1 MIDLYALTSPN
12 VQKIFIALEELE
24 LPYNTKLVDVWKGDQ
39 FSPEFLKINPNGKVP
54 AIVDHD
60 GPGGKPYT
68 VVESGAIL
76 LYLADKTGKF
86 LPKDTRKRFDVIQW
100 MMIQMTGV
108 GPMFG
113 QWTHFKLMAP
123 KGNDYSVS
131 RYATEVKRLFD
142 LLEKRLG
149 EVPYLGGDEYSIADI
164 ATFPWTRNHDAQGV
178 KWEDNPNLARWFNAI
193 SARPAVK
200 RALEKVGKI
209 TSNRDAATDDQK
221 DRLFGRGRYARA
233 GPWPSR
239 CRGCRRCRIR
249 CRQRCRSCLPNGSSA
264 AAALSISITPSVTL
278 PS

>member
-60 GPGGKPYT
+60 GPGGKPYS

-86 LPKDTRKRFDVIQW
+86 LPKDTRKRFDAIQW

-131 RYATEVKRLFD
+131 RYATEVKRLFE

-233 GPWPSR
+233 
-239 CRGCRRCRIR
+239 
-249 CRQRCRSCLPNGSSA
+249 
-264 AAALSISITPSVTL
+264 
-278 PS
+278 

>member
-131 RYATEVKRLFD
+131 RYATEVKRLFE

-149 EVPYLGGDEYSIADI
+149 EVPYLAE
-164 ATFPWTRNHDAQGV
+164 QM
-178 KWEDNPNLARWFNAI
+178 
-193 SARPAVK
+193 
-200 RALEKVGKI
+200 
-209 TSNRDAATDDQK
+209 
-221 DRLFGRGRYARA
+221 
-233 GPWPSR
+233 
-239 CRGCRRCRIR
+239 
-249 CRQRCRSCLPNGSSA
+249 
-264 AAALSISITPSVTL
+264 
-278 PS
+278 